1 MKTIGFIGL
10 GNMGLPMALNLRKAG
25 FPLLVSSSKAE
36 SAKQIEAAG
45 GKSVASFAELAKQA
59 DIIITI
65 VPADREILELYTKD
79 GGLIDTMKDG
89 SACIDMTTAKGSTK
103 KAVADHIKQ
112 KGRKIRVIDAPVSGG
127 PAGAKAATLT
137 IMVGCEKSAFDEYM
151 PVFQAMGKKIV
162 HTGDIG
168 SASNIKMINQILN
181 AGNSAILCEALC
193 VAKKLGVNPDIMYDI
208 ISSSSGASTV
218 FKNYMP
224 RIMKDDYL
232 PPVFRLDFMKKD
244 VSLFIENARQH
255 NAFTPIAE
263 FVYQV
268 FKAASNQGHGEKD
281 TTYIFKWFEQNQ
293 AH

>member
-25 FPLLVSSSKAE
+25 FPLLVRSSKPE

-45 GKSVASFAELAKQA
+45 GKSVSSFAELAKQA
-59 DIIITI
+59 DIIITM
-65 VPADREILELYTKD
+65 VPADREILEIYTGD
-79 GGLIDTMKDG
+79 GGLIDNMKDG

-103 KAVADHIKQ
+103 QAVADHIKR
-112 KGRKIRVIDAPVSGG
+112 KGRKIHVVDAPVSGG
-127 PAGAKAATLT
+127 IAGAKAGTLT
-137 IMVGCEKSAFDEYM
+137 IMVGCEKSAFDEYL

-162 HTGDIG
+162 HTGNIG

-193 VAKKLGVNPDIMYDI
+193 VAKKLGINPDIMYDI
-208 ISSSSGASTV
+208 IGSSSGASSV
-218 FKNYMP
+218 FKNYVP
-224 RIMKDDYL
+224 RIMKDDYV
-232 PPVFRLDFMKKD
+232 PPVFRLDLMKKD
-244 VSLFIENARQH
+244 VSLFIESARQH
-255 NAFTPIAE
+255 NAFTPMSE

-281 TTYIFKWFEQNQ
+281 TTYIFKWFEQSQ
-293 AH
+293 RQ

>member
-25 FPLLVSSSKAE
+25 FPLIVRSSKPE

-45 GKSVASFAELAKQA
+45 GKSVASFAEMAQRA
-59 DIIITI
+59 DIIITM
-65 VPADREILELYTKD
+65 VPADREILELYTGD

-103 KAVADHIKQ
+103 QAVADHVKQ
-112 KGRKIRVIDAPVSGG
+112 RGRKIHVIDAPVSGG
-127 PAGAKAATLT
+127 IAGAKAGTLT

-208 ISSSSGASTV
+208 IGSSSGASSV
-218 FKNYMP
+218 FKNYVP
-224 RIMKDDYL
+224 RIMKDDYV
-232 PPVFRLDFMKKD
+232 PPVFRLDLMKKD
-244 VSLFIENARQH
+244 VSLFIESARQQ
-255 NAFTPIAE
+255 NAFTPMSE
-263 FVYQV
+263 FVYQI

-281 TTYIFKWFEQNQ
+281 TTYIFKWFEQSQ
-293 AH
+293 RQ